1 MVPFGTMR
9 IACVGGGP
17 GGLYFAILMKKLDPS
32 VTITVFDRNPPGETW
47 GWGVV
52 FSDETLEYLADNDE
66 PTHKKI
72 TAEFAHWDAIDVHF
86 KGEVVRSSGHGFSGV
101 SRHTLIR
108 ILRERAQEL
117 GVTLT
122 DRTEVDTLPPGFD
135 LYVASDGLNSKLRAA
150 SEGVFKPSLEKR
162 TCKFIWLG
170 TPKIF
175 TSFTFVFEPF
185 ADGFFQVHAYPFS
198 KTRSTFIVETDPAT
212 WEAAGLDT
220 MDEPAQ
226 LAFLEK
232 LFAKYLGGEKLLSN
246 KSTWIH
252 FHTLKCA
259 AWSHDNVVLV
269 GDSAHTAHF
278 SIGSGTKMAMEDS
291 IALAKALRANGNDVK
306 SALVAYEAE
315 RRPIVERTQ
324 AAAQD
329 SLLFFEHVKRYK
341 SFEPLAFMTRLLTRS
356 KRIGYENLSVRDPV
370 LMSKVTDTF
379 ATASA
384 AVVSGGTVVK
394 ASNAAAPPMFQKITA
409 RGVTL
414 ENRVVVSPMCMY
426 SATDGTPDEFHLV
439 HYGSRAIGGAGLV
452 ISEMTNVSADARIT
466 PGCTGMYTDGHVAAW
481 KKITDFVHARSRAK
495 MGIQL
500 GHAGR
505 KGSTKVPWEAQDAQ
519 LDSGNWELIA
529 PSALP
534 YLPKNQTPRAMTRA
548 DMERVTADH
557 VLAAKRSIDAGFD
570 WLELHMAHGYLLATF
585 LSPLTNQRTD
595 EYGGSL
601 CARLRYPLEL
611 FDAVRDAWPKDKPM
625 SVRISATDWAEGGMT
640 GEDSVEIA
648 RALKD
653 HGADFIDVSTG
664 QTVAHGRPA
673 FYGRMFQTPFADQ
686 IRNEVGVRTMA
697 VGNIT
702 TADQVNT
709 ILAAGRADLVVLARG
724 HLRDP
729 YFTMHAAEEAG
740 FAGLAWPPPY
750 GLVRPM
756 PKNS

>member
-1 MVPFGTMR
+1 MR
-9 IACVGGGP
+9 IACIGGGP
-17 GGLYFAILMKKLDPS
+17 GGLYFAILMKKLDPTVS
-32 VTITVFDRNPPGETW
+32 VTVFDRNPPGETW

-66 PTHKKI
+66 PTHQKI

-86 KGEVVRSSGHGFSGV
+86 KGEVVRSAGHGFSGV

-108 ILRERAQEL
+108 ILRDRAKEL

-122 DRTEVDTLPPGFD
+122 DRTEIEALPAGFD
-135 LYVASDGLNSKLRAA
+135 LYVAADGLNSRLRAA
-150 SEGVFKPSLEKR
+150 HADVFKPSLEKR
-162 TCKFIWLG
+162 ACKFIWLG

-175 TSFTFVFEPF
+175 TSFTFIFEPF

-198 KTRSTFIVETDPAT
+198 KTRSTFIIETDPAT
-212 WEAAGLDT
+212 WEAAGLDK
-220 MDEPAQ
+220 MNEPAQ

-232 LFAKYLGGEKLLSN
+232 RFEKYLSGEKLLSN
-246 KSTWIH
+246 NSTWIH
-252 FHTLKCA
+252 FQTLKCA
-259 AWSHDNVVLV
+259 TWSHDNVVLC

-291 IALAKALRANGNDVK
+291 IALAKALYAHKTDVRA
-306 SALVAYEAE
+306 ALVAYEAD

-341 SFEPLAFMTRLLTRS
+341 RFEPLAFTTRLLTRS
-356 KRIGYENLSVRDPV
+356 KRIGYENLTVRDPV
-370 LMSKVTDTF
+370 FMSKVTDSF
-379 ATASA
+379 AKTAASVNGGAPVNAGA
-384 AVVSGGTVVK
+384 AP
-394 ASNAAAPPMFQKITA
+394 APPMFQKITA
-409 RGVTL
+409 RGLTL

-466 PGCTGMYTDGHVAAW
+466 PGCAGMYTDAHVTAW
-481 KKITDFVHARSRAK
+481 KKIVDFVHARSSAK

-505 KGSTKVPWEAQDAQ
+505 KGSTKVPWEAQDAP

-529 PSALP
+529 PSALG
-534 YLPKNQTPRAMTRA
+534 YSAKTQVPRAMTRA
-548 DMERVTADH
+548 DMDRVTEDH
-557 VLAAKRSIDAGFD
+557 VRATKRSTDAGFD

-601 CARLRYPLEL
+601 AARLRFPLSV
-611 FDAVRDAWPKDKPM
+611 FDAVRAAWPKDKPM
-625 SVRISATDWAEGGMT
+625 SVRISATDWAEGGVT

-648 RALKD
+648 RALSE

-664 QTVAHGRPA
+664 QTVPHGRPA

-686 IRNEVGVRTMA
+686 IRNEVGIRTMA

-740 FAGLAWPPPY
+740 FAGLGWPSPY

-756 PKNS
+756 VKNG

>member
-1 MVPFGTMR
+1 MVPFSAMR

-32 VTITVFDRNPPGETW
+32 VSITVFDRNPPGETW

-52 FSDETLEYLADNDE
+52 FSDETLDYLAENDP
-66 PTHKKI
+66 PTHSKI

-86 KGEVVRSSGHGFSGV
+86 KGEIVRSSGHGFSGV

-108 ILRERAQEL
+108 ILRERAEEL

-122 DRTEVDTLPPGFD
+122 DRTEVEALPPGFD
-135 LYVASDGLNSKLRAA
+135 LYVASDGLNSKLRASHA
-150 SEGVFKPSLEKR
+150 ETFKPSMDKR
-162 TCKFIWLG
+162 HCKFIWLG

-175 TSFTFVFEPF
+175 TSFTFIFEPF

-212 WEAAGLDT
+212 WEAAGLHQ
-220 MDEPAQ
+220 MDEAAQ

-232 LFAKYLGGEKLLSN
+232 MFAKYLDGEKLLSN
-246 KSTWIH
+246 RSTWIH
-252 FHTLKCA
+252 FYTLKCA
-259 AWSHDNVVLV
+259 SWSHGNMVLV

-291 IALAKALRANGNDVK
+291 IALAKSLHAHKNDVK
-306 SALVAYEAE
+306 GALPAYEAE

-341 SFEPLAFMTRLLTRS
+341 HFEPLAFMTRLLTRS
-356 KRIGYENLSVRDPV
+356 KRIGYENLSLRDPQ
-370 LMSKVTDTF
+370 LMTNVGGAF
-379 ATASA
+379 AKASA
-384 AVVSGGTVVK
+384 AAVTGGAPVLAGK
-394 ASNAAAPPMFQKITA
+394 SHAPPMFQKITA
-409 RGVTL
+409 RGITL

-466 PGCTGMYTDGHVAAW
+466 PGCTGMYTDAHVTAW
-481 KKITDFVHARSRAK
+481 RKITDFVHTRSKAK
-495 MGIQL
+495 MGIQV

-505 KGSTKVPWEAQDAQ
+505 KGSTKVPWEAQDAP

-529 PSALP
+529 PSAIA
-534 YLPKNQTPRAMTRA
+534 YAKQNQVPREMTRA
-548 DMERVTADH
+548 DMDRVKADH
-557 VLAAKRSIDAGFD
+557 VQATKRAIDAGFD

-601 CARLRYPLEL
+601 AARMRYPLEI
-611 FDAVRDAWPKDKPM
+611 FDAVRAAWPNDRPM

-640 GEDSVEIA
+640 GEDSVEVA
-648 RALKD
+648 RALKE

-664 QTVAHGRPA
+664 QTVPHGRPA

-686 IRNEVGVRTMA
+686 IKNEVGIRTMA

-702 TADQVNT
+702 TADQANT

-740 FAGLAWPPPY
+740 FAGLAWPSPY

-756 PKNS
+756 PKP

>member
-1 MVPFGTMR
+1 
-9 IACVGGGP
+9 
-17 GGLYFAILMKKLDPS
+17 MKKLDPS
-32 VTITVFDRNPPGETW
+32 VSITVFDRNPPGETW

-52 FSDETLEYLADNDE
+52 FSDETLDYLAENDE
-66 PTHKKI
+66 PTHQKI

-86 KGEVVRSSGHGFSGV
+86 KGQVVRSSGHGFSGV

-108 ILRERAQEL
+108 ILRDRAQEL

-122 DRTEVDTLPPGFD
+122 DRTEVETLPPGFD

-150 SEGVFKPSLEKR
+150 HADVYEPSLEKR

-175 TSFTFVFEPF
+175 TSFTFIFEPF

-212 WEAAGLDT
+212 WEAAGLDK

-232 LFAKYLGGEKLLSN
+232 LFEKYLGGEKLLSN
-246 KSTWIH
+246 KSAWIH

-259 AWSHDNVVLV
+259 SWSHENVVLV

-291 IALAKALRANGNDVK
+291 IALAKALRANKNDVK
-306 SALVAYEAE
+306 AALVAYEQE

-329 SLLFFEHVKRYK
+329 SLLFFEHVKRYRD
-341 SFEPLAFMTRLLTRS
+341 FPPLAFMTRLLTRS
-356 KRIGYENLSVRDPV
+356 KRIGYQNLTMRDPV
-370 LMSKVTDTF
+370 LMSDVGTAF
-379 ATASA
+379 AKSSA
-384 AVVSGGTVVK
+384 AAITGGEPVLAGK
-394 ASNAAAPPMFQKITA
+394 DPAPPMFQKLTA
-409 RGVTL
+409 RGITL
-414 ENRVVVSPMCMY
+414 ENRIVVSPMCMY
-426 SATDGTPDEFHLV
+426 SATDGTPDDFHLV

-452 ISEMTNVSADARIT
+452 ITEMTNVSADARIT
-466 PGCTGMYTDGHVAAW
+466 PGCTGIYTDAHVTAW
-481 KKITDFVHARSRAK
+481 RRITDFVHQRSKAK

-505 KGSTKVPWEAQDAQ
+505 KGSTKVPWEAQDAP

-529 PSALP
+529 PSALA
-534 YLPKNQTPRAMTRA
+534 YAKQNQVPRAMTRA
-548 DMERVTADH
+548 DMDRVKADH
-557 VLAAKRSIDAGFD
+557 VAATKRAIDAGFD

-601 CARLRYPLEL
+601 AARMRYPLEV
-611 FDAVRDAWPKDKPM
+611 FDAVREAWPKDRPM

-640 GEDSVEIA
+640 GEDSVEVA
-648 RALKD
+648 RALKQ

-664 QTVAHGRPA
+664 QTVPHGRPA

-686 IRNEVGVRTMA
+686 IKNEVGIRTMA

-702 TADQVNT
+702 TADQANT
-709 ILAAGRADLVVLARG
+709 ILAAGRADLIVMARG

-740 FAGLAWPPPY
+740 FTGLAWPSPY

-756 PKNS
+756 PKNT

>member
-1 MVPFGTMR
+1 MR

-17 GGLYFAILMKKLDPS
+17 GGLYFAILMKKLAPTVS
-32 VTITVFDRNPPGETW
+32 ITVFDRNPPGETW

-52 FSDETLEYLADNDE
+52 FSDETLEYLADNDP
-66 PTHKKI
+66 PTHEKI

-86 KGEVVRSSGHGFSGV
+86 KGQVVRSSGHGFSGV

-108 ILRERAQEL
+108 ILRERAAEL

-122 DRTEVDTLPPGFD
+122 DRTEIEALPAGFD
-135 LYVASDGLNSKLRAA
+135 LYVACDGMNSKLRAA
-150 SEGVFKPSLEKR
+150 RADVFEPSLEKR
-162 TCKFIWLG
+162 SCKFIWLG

-175 TSFTFVFEPF
+175 TAFTFVFEPF

-212 WEAAGLDT
+212 WEAAGLET
-220 MDEPAQ
+220 LDEAAQ
-226 LAFLEK
+226 LAFLER
-232 LFAKYLGGEKLLSN
+232 LFAKHLDGEKLLSN

-259 AWSHDNVVLV
+259 TWSHENVVLV

-278 SIGSGTKMAMEDS
+278 SIGSGTKMAMEDA
-291 IALAKALRANGNDVK
+291 IALANALGANAANMVDVT
-306 SALVAYEAE
+306 SALHAYEAV

-341 SFEPLAFMTRLLTRS
+341 GFEPLAFMTRLLTRS
-356 KRIGYENLSVRDPV
+356 KRIGYENLTVRDPV
-370 LMSKVTDTF
+370 LMSQVTDTF
-379 ATASA
+379 AATSA
-384 AVVSGGTVVK
+384 AAASGGAAIK
-394 ASNAAAPPMFQKITA
+394 AGNAHAPPMFQRLAA
-409 RGVTL
+409 RDVTL

-466 PGCTGMYTDGHVAAW
+466 PGCAGMYTDAHVIAW
-481 KKITDFVHARSRAK
+481 RKITDFVHARSAAK

-505 KGSTKVPWEAQDAQ
+505 KGSTKLPWEAQDAP
-519 LDSGNWELIA
+519 LDSGNWALIA
-529 PSALP
+529 PSALA
-534 YLPKNQTPRAMTRA
+534 YSEKNQVPRAMTRD
-548 DMERVTADH
+548 DMDRVKAEH
-557 VLAAKRSIDAGFD
+557 VQATKRSVDAGFD

-601 CARLRYPLEL
+601 AARLRYPLEV
-611 FDAVRDAWPKDKPM
+611 FDAVRDAWPRDKPM

-640 GEDSVEIA
+640 GEDSVEVA
-648 RALKD
+648 RALKE

-664 QTVAHGRPA
+664 QTVPHGRPA

-686 IRNEVGVRTMA
+686 IRNEVGIRTMA

-740 FAGLAWPPPY
+740 FSGLSWPSPY

-756 PKNS
+756 AKRG

>member
-1 MVPFGTMR
+1 MR
-9 IACVGGGP
+9 IASIGGGP

-32 VTITVFDRNPPGETW
+32 IDITVFDRNPPGETW

-52 FSDETLEYLADNDE
+52 FSDETLEYLADNDP
-66 PTHKKI
+66 PTHQKI
-72 TAEFAHWDAIDVHF
+72 TAEFAHWDSIDVHY
-86 KGEVVRSSGHGFSGV
+86 KDEVVRSSGHGFSGV

-108 ILRERAQEL
+108 ILRDRALEL

-122 DRTEVDTLPPGFD
+122 DRTEIEALPAGFD
-135 LYVASDGLNSKLRAA
+135 LYVAADGLNSKLRNAHLD
-150 SEGVFKPSLEKR
+150 VFKPTLEKR
-162 TCKFIWLG
+162 SCKFIWLG

-175 TSFTFVFEPF
+175 TAFTFIFEPF

-198 KTRSTFIVETDPAT
+198 KDRSTFIVETDPAT
-212 WEAAGLDT
+212 WEAAGLST

-232 LFAKYLGGEKLLSN
+232 MFEKYLGGEKLLSN
-246 KSTWIH
+246 KSAWIH
-252 FHTLKCA
+252 FHTLKCKT
-259 AWSHDNVVLV
+259 WSHGNIALV

-291 IALAKALRANGNDVK
+291 ISLAKALAAHKNDIPA
-306 SALVAYEAE
+306 ALVAYEAE

-341 SFEPLAFMTRLLTRS
+341 SFDPLAFTTRLMTRS
-356 KRIGYENLSVRDPV
+356 KRIGFENLTVRDPA
-370 LMSKVTDTF
+370 LMTKVRDAF
-379 ATASA
+379 AKTAAGNGSPVTA
-384 AVVSGGTVVK
+384 GKSP
-394 ASNAAAPPMFQKITA
+394 APPMFQKITA
-409 RGVTL
+409 RGLTL

-426 SATDGTPDEFHLV
+426 SATNGAPDEFHLV
-439 HYGSRAIGGAGLV
+439 HYGSRAIGGAGLL
-452 ISEMTNVSADARIT
+452 ITEMTNVSAEGRIT
-466 PGCTGMYTDGHVAAW
+466 PGCTGMYSDEHVAAW
-481 KKITDFVHARSRAK
+481 KKITDFVHARSRTK
-495 MGIQL
+495 IGIQL

-505 KGSTKVPWEAQDAQ
+505 KGSTRVPWEAQDAP
-519 LDSGNWELIA
+519 LLSGNWELMA
-529 PSALP
+529 PSALA
-534 YLPKNQTPRAMTRA
+534 YSDKNQVPRAMTRA
-548 DMERVTADH
+548 DMDRVKAEH
-557 VLAAKRSIDAGFD
+557 VAAVKRSIDAGFD

-585 LSPLTNQRTD
+585 LSPLTNVRTD

-601 CARLRYPLEL
+601 AARLRYPLEV
-611 FDAVRDAWPKDKPM
+611 FDAVREAWPKDRPM
-625 SVRISATDWAEGGMT
+625 SVRLSATDWADGGLT

-648 RALKD
+648 RVLKE

-664 QTVAHGRPA
+664 QTVPHGRPA

-686 IRNEVGVRTMA
+686 IRNEVGIRTMA

-740 FAGLAWPPPY
+740 VADFAWPAPY

-756 PKNS
+756 TKSG